1 MKEYFVTRLT
11 TFLLFIKLAQCSP
24 PHQNVSETC
33 ISLSSPSTSLQQ
45 LYKIRVQDD
54 RCNETSISVKELET
68 YFKHRNY
75 SSAELDRHTM
85 GSFDELC
92 QGRGTNRSSSTPS
105 DVEMWCGVFD
115 YYEKKNRFT
124 ATLKLPVQLL
134 SIEEESFD
142 IFQFLSHTNGSYS
155 LWSSFLNRV

>member
-1 MKEYFVTRLT
+1 M
-11 TFLLFIKLAQCSP
+11 LFIKLAQCSSP
-24 PHQNVSETC
+24 DQNISEAC

-45 LYKIRVQDD
+45 LYKIRIQDN

-75 SSAELDRHTM
+75 YSAELDRHTM
-85 GSFDELC
+85 DSFDELC
-92 QGRGTNRSSSTPS
+92 QGRGTNCSNSTPS
-105 DVEMWCGVFD
+105 DLGMWCGAFD
-115 YYEKKNRFT
+115 YYEKKNHFT

-134 SIEEESFD
+134 SIEEDSFD
-142 IFQFLSHTNGSYS
+142 ICRFLSHTNGNYS